1 MDNRINIFRD
11 IKIAFDSLG
20 HNVFRSFLTTLGI
33 IFGVAAVISMMSI
46 GEGAKKEIIDQIKQ
60 LGLNN
65 IIIENKLSEDLKNDN
80 GSKNL
85 SKGLTIND
93 SYVISEILE
102 NSIVV
107 SEIFLPAD
115 ITLGSKRTKADII
128 ATGKDFL
135 KIKNIKLRKGRFFSS
150 NENLNYKM
158 VCVISDKLANK
169 HFIGEDPIGNSVKIR
184 DKRLNII
191 GIFKSKNISNKS
203 TDEISVSNYENSIII
218 PLYTAIKRKGLSI
231 HDAEI
236 DRITVQTKNENL
248 VLKISNLIRSI
259 LKRLHN
265 DQEDY
270 KIVLPQELLSQA
282 QQTQRIFNIVMGT
295 IASISLLVG
304 GIGITNIMLAN
315 ALERRKEIGLRMAV
329 GATKRSITIQ
339 FLAEAGMISLIGGII
354 GIILGIIMTFA
365 ISKYADWDTSVT
377 FISIVVSFVVS
388 VSVGLISGFLPAKKA
403 ANMNPI
409 EALHYE

>member
-1 MDNRINIFRD
+1 MIRD
-11 IKIAFDSLG
+11 IKIALESLG

-46 GEGAKKEIIDQIKQ
+46 SEGAKKEIIDNIKQ

-65 IIIENKLSEDLKNDN
+65 VIIENKSNDDLKND
-80 GSKNL
+80 GKDRNL

-107 SEIFLPAD
+107 SEIFSSAD
-115 ITLGSKRTKADII
+115 VTIGSNIVKTDII
-128 ATGKDFL
+128 ATDEKFL
-135 KIKNIKLRKGRFFSS
+135 NIKNLELRKGRFFDSY
-150 NENLNYKM
+150 ENLNYKM
-158 VCVISDKLANK
+158 VCVISDKIANK
-169 HFIGEDPIGNSVKIR
+169 NFIGENPIGNSIKIR
-184 DKRLNII
+184 NQRLNII
-191 GIFKSKNISNKS
+191 GVFKSNHVSSKASDGIEIISN
-203 TDEISVSNYENSIII
+203 ENSIII
-218 PLYTAIKRKGLSI
+218 PLHTMIKRQGKSTY
-231 HDAEI
+231 DAEI
-236 DRITVQTKNENL
+236 NRITIQTKNEDL
-248 VLKISNLIRSI
+248 VFKISGIVRST

-265 DQEDY
+265 DIEDY
-270 KIVLPQELLSQA
+270 KIILPRELLAQA
-282 QQTQRIFNIVMGT
+282 QKTQRIFNIVMGT

-315 ALERRKEIGLRMAV
+315 ALERRKEIGLRMAI
-329 GATKRSITIQ
+329 GATKKSITIQ

-354 GIILGIIMTFA
+354 GILLGIIMTYA
-365 ISKYADWDTSVT
+365 ISKYAEWDTTVT

>member
-1 MDNRINIFRD
+1 MIRD
-11 IKIAFDSLG
+11 IKIALESLG

-46 GEGAKKEIIDQIKQ
+46 SEGAKKEVINNIKQ

-65 IIIENKLSEDLKNDN
+65 VIIENKSFDDLKD
-80 GSKNL
+80 GDRSSNL

-93 SYVISEILE
+93 SHVISEILE

-107 SEIFLPAD
+107 SEISSSAD
-115 ITLGSKRTKADII
+115 VTIGSNIVKTDII
-128 ATGKDFL
+128 ATDEKFL
-135 KIKNIKLRKGRFFSS
+135 NIKNLELRKGRFFDS

-158 VCVISDKLANK
+158 VCVISDKIANK
-169 HFIGEDPIGNSVKIR
+169 NFIGENPIGNSIKIR
-184 DKRLNII
+184 NQRLNII
-191 GIFKSKNISNKS
+191 GVFKSNNISSKA
-203 TDEISVSNYENSIII
+203 TDGIEMVSNENSIII
-218 PLYTAIKRKGLSI
+218 PLFTMIKRKGKSTHNAKI
-231 HDAEI
+231 N
-236 DRITVQTKNENL
+236 RITIQTKSEDL
-248 VLKISNLIRSI
+248 VFKISGIAGSI

-265 DQEDY
+265 DVEDY
-270 KIVLPQELLSQA
+270 KIILPRELLAQA
-282 QQTQRIFNIVMGT
+282 QKTQRIFNIVMGT

-315 ALERRKEIGLRMAV
+315 ALERRKEIGLRMAI

-339 FLAEAGMISLIGGII
+339 FLAEAGMISLIGGIL
-354 GIILGIIMTFA
+354 GILLGIIMTFA
-365 ISKYADWDTSVT
+365 ISKYAEWDTTVT
-377 FISIVVSFVVS
+377 FISIVVSFIVS

>member
-1 MDNRINIFRD
+1 
-11 IKIAFDSLG
+11 
-20 HNVFRSFLTTLGI
+20 
-33 IFGVAAVISMMSI
+33 
-46 GEGAKKEIIDQIKQ
+46 
-60 LGLNN
+60 
-65 IIIENKLSEDLKNDN
+65 
-80 GSKNL
+80 
-85 SKGLTIND
+85 
-93 SYVISEILE
+93 
-102 NSIVV
+102 
-107 SEIFLPAD
+107 
-115 ITLGSKRTKADII
+115 DII
-128 ATGKDFL
+128 ATDQNFL
-135 KIKNIKLRKGRFFSS
+135 NIKNIKLRKGRFFNSD
-150 NENLNYKM
+150 ENLNYKM
-158 VCVISDKLANK
+158 VCVVSDKLANK
-169 HFIGEDPIGNSVKIR
+169 HFIGEDPIGNSIKIR

-191 GIFKSKNISNKS
+191 GVFKSKNLSSKT
-203 TDEISVSNYENSIII
+203 TDEISISNYENSIII
-218 PLYTAIKRKGLSI
+218 PLFTAIKRKGLSI
-231 HDAEI
+231 HDAEV
-236 DRITVQTKNENL
+236 DMITVQIKNEDHIF
-248 VLKISNLIRSI
+248 KTSNLARSI

-265 DQEDY
+265 DQKDY
-270 KIVLPQELLSQA
+270 KIILPRELLSQA
-282 QQTQRIFNIVMGT
+282 QKTQRIFNIVMGT

-365 ISKYADWDTSVT
+365 ISKYAEWDTSVT

>member
-1 MDNRINIFRD
+1 INIFRD
-11 IKIAFDSLG
+11 VKIAFDSLG
-20 HNVFRSFLTTLGI
+20 HNIFRSFLTTLGI

-65 IIIENKLSEDLKNDN
+65 IIIENKSSKDLESNN

-93 SYVISEILE
+93 SHVISEILE

-107 SEIFLPAD
+107 SEIFLPEN
-115 ITLGSKRTKADII
+115 ITIGSQRVKTDII
-128 ATGKDFL
+128 STDENFL
-135 KIKNIKLRKGRFFSS
+135 KIKNLKMRKGRFFSS

-158 VCVISDKLANK
+158 VCVISDKLASK
-169 HFIGEDPIGNSVKIR
+169 HFIGEDPIGNSIKIK

-191 GIFKSKNISNKS
+191 GVFKSNKIPSKS
-203 TDEISVSNYENSIII
+203 TDEINYSSYENSILI

-231 HDAEI
+231 HDAKI
-236 DRITVQTKNENL
+236 DRITVQIKNEDHVFKTSNL
-248 VLKISNLIRSI
+248 VRSI

-265 DQEDY
+265 DQNDY
-270 KIVLPQELLSQA
+270 KIILPQELLSQA

-329 GATKRSITIQ
+329 GATKRSIAIQ

-354 GIILGIIMTFA
+354 GIILGIVMTFA
-365 ISKYADWDTSVT
+365 ISKYAEWDTSVT

>member
-1 MDNRINIFRD
+1 MDNQLNIFRD

-65 IIIENKLSEDLKNDN
+65 IIIENKLSTDLKNDN

-93 SYVISEILE
+93 SHVISEILE

-115 ITLGSKRTKADII
+115 VTMGSKMAKADII
-128 ATGKDFL
+128 ATDENFL
-135 KIKNIKLRKGRFFSS
+135 KIKNIKLRKGRFFDS

-158 VCVISDKLANK
+158 ICVISDKLANK
-169 HFIGEDPIGNSVKIR
+169 HFIGENPIGNSVKIR

-191 GIFKSKNISNKS
+191 GVFRSKKTSTKS
-203 TDEISVSNYENSIII
+203 TDEINYSSYENSIII
-218 PLYTAIKRKGLSI
+218 PLYTIIKRQGKSTHNAKI
-231 HDAEI
+231 N
-236 DRITVQTKNENL
+236 RITIQTKNENL
-248 VLKISNLIRSI
+248 VFKISDIAGTI

-265 DQEDY
+265 DIEDY
-270 KIVLPQELLSQA
+270 KIILPRELL
-282 QQTQRIFNIVMGT
+282 
-295 IASISLLVG
+295 
-304 GIGITNIMLAN
+304 
-315 ALERRKEIGLRMAV
+315 
-329 GATKRSITIQ
+329 
-339 FLAEAGMISLIGGII
+339 
-354 GIILGIIMTFA
+354 
-365 ISKYADWDTSVT
+365 
-377 FISIVVSFVVS
+377 
-388 VSVGLISGFLPAKKA
+388 
-403 ANMNPI
+403 
-409 EALHYE
+409 

>member
-1 MDNRINIFRD
+1 MIRD
-11 IKIAFDSLG
+11 IKIALESLG

-46 GEGAKKEIIDQIKQ
+46 SEGAKKEIIDNIKQ

-65 IIIENKLSEDLKNDN
+65 VIIENKSFDNLRNDN
-80 GSKNL
+80 RSRNL

-93 SYVISEILE
+93 SHVLSEILE

-107 SEIFLPAD
+107 SEISSSAD
-115 ITLGSKRTKADII
+115 VTIGSNIVKTDII
-128 ATGKDFL
+128 ATDEKFV
-135 KIKNIKLRKGRFFSS
+135 KIKNLELRKGRFFDS

-158 VCVISDKLANK
+158 VCVISDKIANK
-169 HFIGEDPIGNSVKIR
+169 NFIGENPIGNSIKIQ
-184 DKRLNII
+184 KQRLNII
-191 GIFKSKNISNKS
+191 GVFKSNTVSSKAADGI
-203 TDEISVSNYENSIII
+203 EMVSNENTIII
-218 PLYTAIKRKGLSI
+218 PLNTMIKRKGKST
-231 HDAEI
+231 HDAQI
-236 DRITVQTKNENL
+236 NRITIQTKNEDL
-248 VLKISNLIRSI
+248 VFKLSKIVGAT
-259 LKRLHN
+259 LKRLHH
-265 DQEDY
+265 DIEDY
-270 KIVLPQELLSQA
+270 KIILPRELLAQA
-282 QQTQRIFNIVMGT
+282 QKTQRIFNIVMGT

-315 ALERRKEIGLRMAV
+315 ALERRKEIGLRMAI

-354 GIILGIIMTFA
+354 GIGLGIIMTFA
-365 ISKYADWDTSVT
+365 ISKYAEWDTTVT

>member
-1 MDNRINIFRD
+1 MIRD
-11 IKIAFDSLG
+11 IKIALESLG

-46 GEGAKKEIIDQIKQ
+46 SEGAKKEIIDNIKQ

-65 IIIENKLSEDLKNDN
+65 VIIENKSQDDLKNDDR
-80 GSKNL
+80 SRNL

-93 SYVISEILE
+93 SHVISEILE

-107 SEIFLPAD
+107 SEIFSSAD
-115 ITLGSKRTKADII
+115 ITIASNIVKTDII
-128 ATGKDFL
+128 ATDEKFF
-135 KIKNIKLRKGRFFSS
+135 KIKNLELRKGRFFDSK
-150 NENLNYKM
+150 ENLNYKM
-158 VCVISDKLANK
+158 VCVISDKIANK
-169 HFIGEDPIGNSVKIR
+169 NFIGENPIGNSIKI
-184 DKRLNII
+184 KNQRLNII
-191 GIFKSKNISNKS
+191 GVFKSSAVSSKATDGIEIISN
-203 TDEISVSNYENSIII
+203 ENSIII
-218 PLYTAIKRKGLSI
+218 PLHTMIKRKGKPTY
-231 HDAEI
+231 DAEI
-236 DRITVQTKNENL
+236 NRITIQTKNENL
-248 VLKISNLIRSI
+248 VFKISRIVGSI

-265 DQEDY
+265 DMEDY
-270 KIVLPQELLSQA
+270 KIVLPRELLAQA
-282 QQTQRIFNIVMGT
+282 QKTQRIFNIVMGT

-315 ALERRKEIGLRMAV
+315 ALERRKEIGLRMAI

-354 GIILGIIMTFA
+354 GIGLGIIMTYA
-365 ISKYADWDTSVT
+365 ISKYAEWDTTVT
-377 FISIVVSFVVS
+377 FISIVVSFAVS

>member
-1 MDNRINIFRD
+1 MIRD
-11 IKIAFDSLG
+11 IKIALESLG

-46 GEGAKKEIIDQIKQ
+46 SEGAKKEIIDNIKQ

-65 IIIENKLSEDLKNDN
+65 VIIENKSQDDLKNDDR
-80 GSKNL
+80 SRNL

-93 SYVISEILE
+93 SHVISEILE

-107 SEIFLPAD
+107 SEIFSSAD
-115 ITLGSKRTKADII
+115 ITIASNIVKTDII
-128 ATGKDFL
+128 ATDEKFF
-135 KIKNIKLRKGRFFSS
+135 KIKNLELRKGRFFDSK
-150 NENLNYKM
+150 ENLNYKM
-158 VCVISDKLANK
+158 VCVISDKIANK
-169 HFIGEDPIGNSVKIR
+169 NFIGENPIGNSIKI
-184 DKRLNII
+184 KNQRLNII
-191 GIFKSKNISNKS
+191 GVFKSSAVSSKATDGIEIISN
-203 TDEISVSNYENSIII
+203 ENSIII
-218 PLYTAIKRKGLSI
+218 PLHTMIKRKGKPTY
-231 HDAEI
+231 DAEI
-236 DRITVQTKNENL
+236 NRITIQTKNENL
-248 VLKISNLIRSI
+248 VFKISRIVGSI

-265 DQEDY
+265 DMEDY
-270 KIVLPQELLSQA
+270 KIVLPRELLAQA
-282 QQTQRIFNIVMGT
+282 QKTQRIFNIVMGT

-315 ALERRKEIGLRMAV
+315 ALERRKEIGLRMAI

-354 GIILGIIMTFA
+354 GIGLGIIMTYA
-365 ISKYADWDTSVT
+365 ISKYAEWDTTVT
-377 FISIVVSFVVS
+377 FISIVASFAVS

>member
-1 MDNRINIFRD
+1 MIRD
-11 IKIAFDSLG
+11 IKIALESLG

-46 GEGAKKEIIDQIKQ
+46 SEGAKKEIIDNIKQ

-65 IIIENKLSEDLKNDN
+65 VIVENKSYDDLKNDDR
-80 GSKNL
+80 SRNL

-102 NSIVV
+102 NSVVV
-107 SEIFLPAD
+107 SEIFSSAD
-115 ITLGSKRTKADII
+115 VTIGSNIVKTDII
-128 ATGKDFL
+128 ATDEKFIR
-135 KIKNIKLRKGRFFSS
+135 IKNLELRKGRFFDS

-158 VCVISDKLANK
+158 VCVISDKIANK
-169 HFIGEDPIGNSVKIR
+169 NFIGENPIGKSIKIR
-184 DKRLNII
+184 KQRLNII
-191 GIFKSKNISNKS
+191 GVFKSNTVSSKAADGIEMTSN
-203 TDEISVSNYENSIII
+203 ENSIII
-218 PLYTAIKRKGLSI
+218 PLFTMIKRKGKST
-231 HDAEI
+231 HDAKI
-236 DRITVQTKNENL
+236 DRITIQTKNENL
-248 VLKISNLIRSI
+248 VFKISGIVGTI

-265 DQEDY
+265 DIEDY
-270 KIVLPQELLSQA
+270 KIVLPRELLAQA
-282 QQTQRIFNIVMGT
+282 QKTQRIFNIVMGT

-315 ALERRKEIGLRMAV
+315 ALERRKEIGLRMAI

-354 GIILGIIMTFA
+354 GIGLGIIMTFA
-365 ISKYADWDTSVT
+365 ISKYAEWDTTVT
-377 FISIVVSFVVS
+377 FISIVVSFIVS

>member
-1 MDNRINIFRD
+1 MIS
-11 IKIAFDSLG
+11 KIATNQE
-20 HNVFRSFLTTLGI
+20 H
-33 IFGVAAVISMMSI
+33 
-46 GEGAKKEIIDQIKQ
+46 
-60 LGLNN
+60 
-65 IIIENKLSEDLKNDN
+65 
-80 GSKNL
+80 L

-102 NSIVV
+102 NSIVI
-107 SEIFLPAD
+107 SEIFSSAD
-115 ITLGSKRTKADII
+115 VTIGSNIVKTDII
-128 ATGKDFL
+128 ATDEKFL
-135 KIKNIKLRKGRFFSS
+135 KIKNLELRKGRFFDS

-158 VCVISDKLANK
+158 VCVISDKIANK
-169 HFIGEDPIGNSVKIR
+169 NFIGENPIGKSIKIR
-184 DKRLNII
+184 KQRLNII
-191 GIFKSKNISNKS
+191 GVFKSNTISSKAA
-203 TDEISVSNYENSIII
+203 DGIEMVSNENSIII
-218 PLYTAIKRKGLSI
+218 PIYTMIKRKGKSTY
-231 HDAEI
+231 DAKI
-236 DRITVQTKNENL
+236 DRITIQTKNENL
-248 VLKISNLIRSI
+248 VFKISGIVGSI

-265 DQEDY
+265 DIEDY
-270 KIVLPQELLSQA
+270 KIILPRELLAQA
-282 QQTQRIFNIVMGT
+282 QKTQRIFNIVMGT

-354 GIILGIIMTFA
+354 GIGLGIVMTFA
-365 ISKYADWDTSVT
+365 ISKYAEWDTTVT
-377 FISIVVSFVVS
+377 FISIVVSFIVS